1 MSAAYSQDT
10 ILTVFLGRGLTAEGI
25 RQTLEDFAE
34 TGLVRNLVWIDAD
47 SFHESSS
54 EVTHLATNQDGLP
67 ELQRRPFNELVSRS
81 RTTKLH
87 IGVINVID
95 GSEGMLHAEELNPLV
110 GIIDSV
116 CSHHQIHR
124 SNVMIGAVA
133 APLDEELPILRGY
146 VNLMLAP
153 EDSHS
158 PGTATVTYRHGFSD
172 HRFTLHCV
180 ANIASLYG
188 LWEGSTST
196 PIEQLVPAKGSSFR
210 LVRSF
215 YRRIDGQAVQAR
227 LKEKILSTAEN
238 PLPRL
243 DIPGKERTAQYAEN
257 PDTFAQK
264 AAQEILDEFRT
275 PLIGEEAAAH
285 VEKAKTISGSA
296 VVKQFFSVWIK
307 KMVTTPNR
315 FFAEFSA
322 ESKTFAEDA
331 LQASIYGNSG
341 SGTRVGDRVTASA
354 LSGNKNQT
362 AVQSEDLKIRY
373 AADLQELWQ
382 AYANTAMSLLDA
394 QPRTIAY
401 GENGM
406 RTPSVVHTGQSQR
419 VVVARRSADV
429 IPGPETNYG
438 DGLPVEVKVAVDVE
452 EVPPY
457 DLEGVAEFERRLAK
471 ESDRGQRGMGQV
483 IGEFKRWQD
492 QNSKSFAY
500 FVGSGLQNLQR
511 EMESQEKRWNQE
523 INRLSQQGKSF
534 DGTGLGSR
542 VFRWLGWV
550 SFWSAAIF
558 GVWWAAEYYLAETAM
573 DISRW
578 AVSFAATDTAF
589 KWKFFGIWFGIWL
602 ICWIAQC
609 IFETRDEIR
618 FTHLRKDLVT
628 ELDAAKKNLKISQ
641 QAQLRIQVG
650 YQQFLSVS
658 KIMGALL
665 ERPFGNIE
673 RAHRESPIPI
683 NSMPDSVI
691 FAEAI
696 PDSDAVEKLTRQF
709 RRDLYQQGWVS
720 ERVMAALNSA
730 SDALAAESGNSVNER
745 TLFGSTGEGSYGD
758 LARLSDFVTGE
769 KFRQTDRSVQ
779 IWDDITLQLSQ
790 ESHEVRSGI
799 LNSLQIYRG
808 GEKVD
813 APYQQP
819 LKDLVTVGFFNG
831 EIASEKGRVKGILSL
846 DPSLCMYQPQENES
860 DAIGISEVLL
870 QISEPAE
877 DADISFVRPQQ
888 TTFDPTLFDRMPT
901 NEDFRSE
908 NPAESPFLDRGNQS
922 HKRPE
927 LPGTG
932 EF

>member
-1 MSAAYSQDT
+1 MSDAYSQDT
-10 ILTVFLGRGLTAEGI
+10 ILTVFLGRGLTSEGI

-54 EVTHLATNQDGLP
+54 EVTHLATNHEGLP

-87 IGVINVID
+87 LGVINVID
-95 GSEGMLHAEELNPLV
+95 GTEGMLHAEELNPLV

-124 SNVMIGAVA
+124 SNVMIGAVG
-133 APLDEELPILRGY
+133 APLDKDLPILRGY

-153 EDSHS
+153 EDSQS
-158 PGTATVTYRHGFSD
+158 PGTATVTYRHGFND

-188 LWEGSTST
+188 LWEGSTSA

-243 DIPGKERTAQYAEN
+243 DVPGKERTAQYAEN

-264 AAQEILDEFRT
+264 AAREILDEFRT
-275 PLIGEEAAAH
+275 PLIGEEIVAH
-285 VEKAKTISGSA
+285 VEKTKMISGSA
-296 VVKQFFSVWIK
+296 AVRQFFSTWLK

-322 ESKTFAEDA
+322 ESKTLAEDA

-341 SGTRVGDRVTASA
+341 SATRVGDRVTATA
-354 LSGNKNQT
+354 LDGKTHQK
-362 AVQSEDLKIRY
+362 AVQTEDLKIRY
-373 AADLQELWQ
+373 AADLQDLWQ

-394 QPRTIAY
+394 QPRLIAH
-401 GENGM
+401 GENGF
-406 RTPSVVHTGQSQR
+406 RTPAVVHTGQSQR

-500 FVGSGLQNLQR
+500 FVGSGLQDLKR
-511 EMESQEKRWNQE
+511 DMEAQE
-523 INRLSQQGKSF
+523 IQWRREVSRLSQQGKSYA
-534 DGTGLGSR
+534 GTGLGSR
-542 VFRWLGWV
+542 IFRWLGWV

-558 GVWWAAEYYLAETAM
+558 GVWWAAEYYLAETSAE
-573 DISRW
+573 ISRW
-578 AVSFAATDTAF
+578 ATSFAATDQAF

-602 ICWIAQC
+602 FCWIAQC
-609 IFETRDEIR
+609 VCEARDEIR
-618 FTHLRKDLVT
+618 FTHLRKNLVT
-628 ELDAAKKNLKISQ
+628 ELDAAKKNVEISEL
-641 QAQLRIQVG
+641 AQLRIEVG
-650 YQQFLSVS
+650 YQQFLSIS
-658 KIMGALL
+658 KIMGSLL

-673 RAHRESPIPI
+673 RARRESPIPI

-709 RRDLYQQGWVS
+709 RRDLYKQGWMS
-720 ERVMAALNSA
+720 TSVMAALDDA
-730 SDALAAESGNSVNER
+730 SDALAAETGNSINPN

-758 LARLSDFVTGE
+758 LARLSEYLSGDQY
-769 KFRQTDRSVQ
+769 RQIDRSVQ
-779 IWDDITLQLSQ
+779 IWDDITTKLSQ
-790 ESHEVRSGI
+790 ESLEVRSGI
-799 LNSLQIYRG
+799 LNSLQIYRAG
-808 GEKVD
+808 KKVD

-819 LKDLVTVGFFNG
+819 LKDLVHVGFFNG

-877 DADISFVRPQQ
+877 DSDISFIRPQH

-901 NEDFRSE
+901 NEDFRPE
-908 NPAESPFLDRGNQS
+908 NPVDSPFFDRGNHS
-922 HKRPE
+922 PHRPE